1 MYIDIDIDID
11 IDMDMDMDMDM
22 DVDLEGERERETYA
36 LNSGILF
43 GFATL
48 WLFDGFDNCDML
60 ELA

>member
-1 MYIDIDIDID
+1 MYIDID
-11 IDMDMDMDMDM
+11 IDMDMD
-22 DVDLEGERERETYA
+22 VDLERERETYA